1 MTQLIAANNEVFEEV
16 YSNKTVKMIEN
27 NFQTITDYI
36 KGVKSTLDEAV
47 HGHDNAKQQIEC
59 IIAQWI
65 TGEQDGHCFGFE
77 GSPGLGKTSMAKR
90 GLANCLKDSE
100 GNSRPFAFI
109 QMGGDSNGSTLHGHN
124 YTYVGSTWGSIVQ
137 ILMDKKCMNP
147 IIFID
152 EIDKISKTEHGREI
166 IGILTHLFTRHM
178 LKIISTLFGGSKS
191 EKDVKKIQHLV
202 GVINGHF
209 EGYRALDNDQL
220 RAKTLEFKARIK
232 TQTKELDSLI
242 EAEQN
247 KAEALSE
254 GDLMARDAIYQNI
267 DTIKK
272 DRDQEIEKVLW
283 EILPEAYAVVKEA
296 ARRFTNEEELITT
309 ATNLD
314 RELAEPEIRLQLID
328 FVRAASYSYWD
339 WVADLEL

>member
-1 MTQLIAANNEVFEEV
+1 
-16 YSNKTVKMIEN
+16 
-27 NFQTITDYI
+27 
-36 KGVKSTLDEAV
+36 
-47 HGHDNAKQQIEC
+47 
-59 IIAQWI
+59 
-65 TGEQDGHCFGFE
+65 
-77 GSPGLGKTSMAKR
+77 
-90 GLANCLKDSE
+90 
-100 GNSRPFAFI
+100 
-109 QMGGDSNGSTLHGHN
+109 
-124 YTYVGSTWGSIVQ
+124 
-137 ILMDKKCMNP
+137 
-147 IIFID
+147 
-152 EIDKISKTEHGREI
+152 
-166 IGILTHLFTRHM
+166 M

-309 ATNLD
+309 VVVELTDNQGVKSTFSFKDLD
-314 RELAEPEIRLQLID
+314 GEGGNAPSQFDPIVLGLNKTYSGKVKFLNESVSPADDITKEIKAEANDHQFY
-328 FVRAASYSYWD
+328 FVQK
-339 WVADLEL
+339 